1 MIAQVDHKIKRSL
14 VRAENGPQA
23 PAHNH
28 GNDKEGGGPE
38 MSNAQQ
44 EQTIE
49 KIEQIEQK
57 INVYNENAEK
67 LGE

>member
-1 MIAQVDHKIKRSL
+1 
-14 VRAENGPQA
+14 
-23 PAHNH
+23 
-28 GNDKEGGGPE
+28 